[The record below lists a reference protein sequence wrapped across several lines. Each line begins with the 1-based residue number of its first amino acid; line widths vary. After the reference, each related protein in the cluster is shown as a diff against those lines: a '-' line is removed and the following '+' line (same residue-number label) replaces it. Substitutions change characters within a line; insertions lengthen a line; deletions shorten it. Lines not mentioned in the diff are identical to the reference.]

1 VRLVQ
6 AASAL
11 GDSRDAESSYRKT
24 LDLQPNDPAAIA
36 GLAGLYGRTN
46 RMAEAMKL
54 AEELKRSNPKSGV
67 P

>member
-1 VRLVQ
+1 
-6 AASAL
+6 
-11 GDSRDAESSYRKT
+11 